1 MSTKDPPLSALS
13 PLGAPRQCVTADKY
27 RASPMGGGSQESQR
41 AGYHHG
47 ELRAALLGAGIAL
60 ARQGGPD
67 AVVLREASRRAGV
80 SHTAAYRHFADREAL
95 LAAVAEAAAAELA
108 RAMEQRLARVR
119 KPRRRLRAIGEA
131 YIDFAL
137 REPGLFQTAFDGRNG
152 HGSSAGARG
161 DGRSDP
167 FAILARALDE
177 LQATGELAARRRPGA
192 EYAAWSAVHGLAMLL
207 ISGPLQALSDS
218 ERRRAITVVLDHCE
232 AGLLDVS

>member
-1 MSTKDPPLSALS
+1 
-13 PLGAPRQCVTADKY
+13 
-27 RASPMGGGSQESQR
+27 MGGGFQDSQR
-41 AGYHHG
+41 TGYHHG
-47 ELRAALLGAGIAL
+47 ELRAALLAAGIAL
-60 ARQGGPD
+60 ARPGGPD

-80 SHTAAYRHFADREAL
+80 SHTASYRHFADREAL

-137 REPGLFQTAFDGRNG
+137 REPGLFQTAFDGHAG
-152 HGSSAGARG
+152 HGSSAGPRG
-161 DGRSDP
+161 DAGLDP
-167 FAILARALDE
+167 FRILARALDE
-177 LQATGELAARRRPGA
+177 LQAIGELTARRRPGA

-218 ERRRAITVVLDHCE
+218 ERRNAITVVLDHCE
-232 AGLLDVS
+232 AGLLDVP